1 MLCLRHSGFCQ
12 RKVDYISV
20 TFLEVVM
27 SAISNGS
34 ARAIARTQADVHPLM
49 IIALCCALVFGAA
62 FCAASFGLDLSAGL
76 F

>member
-27 SAISNGS
+27 NAISNGS
-34 ARAIARTQADVHPLM
+34 ARAIPRTQADVHPLM
-49 IIALCCALVFGAA
+49 IIALFCAFVFGAA

>member
-1 MLCLRHSGFCQ
+1 
-12 RKVDYISV
+12 
-20 TFLEVVM
+20 M

-62 FCAASFGLDLSAGL
+62 FCAASFGLDLSSGL

>member
-1 MLCLRHSGFCQ
+1 MN
-12 RKVDYISV
+12 
-20 TFLEVVM
+20 
-27 SAISNGS
+27 AISNGS
-34 ARAIARTQADVHPLM
+34 ARAIPRTQADVHPLM